1 MKSLALG
8 NRSQLGLRAAVLM
21 MFLLV
26 LAACGG
32 TTTTAL
38 NLTDGEWQW
47 QDWTDATGTT
57 AVTNPENYTLQF
69 MGDNTFAGQA
79 DCNRIAGSY
88 TRDGNNVP
96 VMPGPSTLAA
106 CPEGSLD
113 FVYTSTL
120 AQVTSGEINADNEL
134 LLRTADD
141 LTMRFTNTTAPAAAA
156 GTGFLGLPWW
166 SWLLLL
172 GLLGLILWWLFSR
185 GNEPEPA
192 PVAPVQRTVTPP
204 AAAAPVVTEV
214 AESYEAERVGV
225 YDIAGGVADDLT
237 RIEGIGPKIS
247 SILAAAGIN
256 SFSEL
261 GNRSYDDL
269 KRILEAADL
278 RGSYGDPTTWPEQA
292 RLAAAGSWAELEAL
306 QATLKGG
313 RV

>member
-1 MKSLALG
+1 MRNLAFG

-32 TTTTAL
+32 TTPAL

-57 AVTNPENYTLQF
+57 AVPNPENYTLQF

-88 TRDGNNVP
+88 TRDGDNVM
-96 VMPGPSTLAA
+96 VLPGPSTMAA

-113 FVYTSTL
+113 TVYTSTL
-120 AQVTSGEINADNEL
+120 AQVTSGQINADNEL
-134 LLRTADD
+134 LLTTADD

-156 GTGFLGLPWW
+156 STGFLGLPWW
-166 SWLLLL
+166 AWLLLL
-172 GLLGLILWWLFSR
+172 GLLALILWWLFSR

-192 PVAPVQRTVTPP
+192 PVPPVQRTVTPP
-204 AAAAPVVTEV
+204 PAAAEV
-214 AESYEAERVGV
+214 AESYEADRVGV
-225 YDIAGGVADDLT
+225 YDRAGGMADDLT

-256 SFSEL
+256 SFAEL
-261 GNRSYDDL
+261 GNASYDDL
-269 KRILEAADL
+269 KRVLEAADL
-278 RGSYGDPTTWPEQA
+278 RGSYADPTTWPEQA
-292 RLAAAGSWAELEAL
+292 RLAAAGKWAELEAL
-306 QATLKGG
+306 QDTLKGG
-313 RV
+313 RVV